1 MKPSDI
7 VLHDVEWQ
15 MNEDVGGLYIRKDQ
29 IITDQFM
36 DDLKD
41 ARFASKA
48 PAKDFHKV
56 ASIPVAVV
64 EKWMREGFNILS
76 DKNITAA
83 QIMKRLRAEG
93 LDGFLATNKRV

>member
-15 MNEDVGGLYIRKDQ
+15 MGEDVGGLHIKKQQ

-48 PAKDFHKV
+48 PAGDFHKV
-56 ASIPVAVV
+56 ASIPVAIV
-64 EKWMREGFNILS
+64 EKWMREGFNILA
-76 DKNITAA
+76 DRNITAA

>member
-15 MNEDVGGLYIRKDQ
+15 MGESVGGLHIKKQQ
-29 IITDQFM
+29 IITDAFM

-48 PAKDFHKV
+48 PAGNFHKV
-56 ASIPVAVV
+56 ASIPVAII
-64 EKWMREGFNILS
+64 EKWMREGFDILK

-83 QIMKRLRAEG
+83 QIVKRLKAEG
-93 LDGFLATNKRV
+93 LDGFLATNKRI